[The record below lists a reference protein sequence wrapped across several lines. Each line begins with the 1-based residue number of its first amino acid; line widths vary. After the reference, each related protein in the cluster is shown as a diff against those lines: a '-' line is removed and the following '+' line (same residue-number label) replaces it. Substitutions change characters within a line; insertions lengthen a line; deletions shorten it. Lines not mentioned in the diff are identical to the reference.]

1 MIKSAKLEGD
11 ELTVVFKVNFPGRP
25 SSTGKMMLV
34 AGTSGW
40 ERVPVDG
47 CDKPQDFQDLS
58 FSCNIGYKKT

>member
-47 CDKPQDFQDLS
+47 CDKDLS